1 MKKLGIFCRGVL
13 NRMVYI
19 LPDKWFLFLRFR
31 NEVGYWPHLNHPRT
45 FNEKLQ
51 WLKLHDIHPEYTQM
65 VDKIEAKKYVA
76 SKFGGVNIL
85 SQH

>member
-1 MKKLGIFCRGVL
+1 MQKVTILQKLCRGVL

-19 LPDKWFLFLRFR
+19 LPDNWFLFLRFR

-51 WLKLHDIHPEYTQM
+51 WLKLHDIHPDIRNLE
-65 VDKIEAKKYVA
+65 
-76 SKFGGVNIL
+76 L
-85 SQH
+85 CR